1 MDKLSNKFYCE
12 LCERYYKSYQSLWN
26 HNKKFHDNTQKIL
39 QNELKNS
46 IYEHQTSINELQN
59 IDSRLKCKFCNNI
72 YKHSQSKN
80 RHEKKCKIIYE
91 KSLENK
97 YKNLKNENKQL
108 KKMINQHN
116 HETKKEIEELREQL
130 RELINKKGKIHYK
143 TLQKIN
149 KTGHIDTQN
158 NIENQ
163 QNTINIIGFSKENLS
178 ELFSNKE
185 KMDILNYNYG
195 SLNKLIEYTHFND
208 KYPEFKNIKITNLT
222 NNIAYKYDEHKKRFI
237 ATTKDSLITDLI
249 TNRMYDIETFSLE
262 EDLDGQM
269 NKKNRAIIEKFIE
282 QFYEEEDLFVN
293 DRKEDVKFIIYNG
306 CEQ

>member
-12 LCERYYKSYQSLWN
+12 ICERYYKSYQSLWN
-26 HNKKFHDNTQKIL
+26 HNKKFHDNKVSKTSNKL
-39 QNELKNS
+39 QT
-46 IYEHQTSINELQN
+46 TSITPH
-59 IDSRLKCKFCNNI
+59 KP
-72 YKHSQSKN
+72 SKN
-80 RHEKKCKIIYE
+80 TCEFCSKTFSRVDNMNRHKKKCE
-91 KSLENK
+91 LT
-97 YKNLKNENKQL
+97 
-108 KKMINQHN
+108 
-116 HETKKEIEELREQL
+116 TKKENELLKEKLLIFEEEMVELKQQL
-130 RELINKKGKIHYK
+130 KVLINKKGKIHYK

-163 QNTINIIGFSKENLS
+163 QNNINIIGFSKENLS

-185 KMDILNYNYG
+185 KMAILNYNYG

-262 EDLDGQM
+262 EDLDGQI

-282 QFYEEEDLFVN
+282 QFYEDEELFVN